1 MAQQLIVCSVKD
13 RLANVYSHPM
23 YFATEGQAI
32 RAFQDALA
40 DPQNSMSK
48 HPDDYDLYRR
58 AGRRSVGPCSPGA
71 SWLRS
76 HPRERLVAGWCS

>member
-48 HPDDYDLYRR
+48 HPDDYDLYRLGVFDDEL
-58 AGRRSVGPCSPGA
+58 GRFHNDEQPKTLGLGKQLKNA
-71 SWLRS
+71 
-76 HPRERLVAGWCS
+76 